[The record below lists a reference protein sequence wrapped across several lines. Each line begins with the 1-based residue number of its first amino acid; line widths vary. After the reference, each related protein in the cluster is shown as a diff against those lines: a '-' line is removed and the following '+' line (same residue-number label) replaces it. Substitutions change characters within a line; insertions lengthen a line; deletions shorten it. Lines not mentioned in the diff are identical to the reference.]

1 MSYKVLI
8 ISYIALIS
16 TTPNGRTMQSLLQ
29 GVEKENLSLFCVRGT
44 PDNHCCASTY
54 RVTNKDALMSLLKLK
69 EMGGVLPLDS
79 SSQKAGTLDKSPR
92 HGDKKS
98 LDYLLREIAWKY
110 GKWNGKKLKNWL
122 NEQKPDCIIYM
133 YGDGAALQNLSVFVS
148 RFLNIPLIVYS
159 CENYCFKGINYIDY
173 KKFSIPFYFYNR
185 MSSKATKELFRQASA
200 LISNSDQLGEE
211 YKRAYNIQNIK
222 TVMMASNMEFIENF
236 KVKDTKDIRVVYL
249 GSLKS
254 RADSLAV
261 IANTLSK
268 INPELKLDVYGN
280 ITDEYTK
287 NVLENCPFINYKGF
301 VSYDKVKEIMYSSTL
316 LIETIDT
323 DPITVEKKKYGF
335 STKFA
340 DSFACGTPFLVYAS
354 KEIIEMRFALEH
366 KCAFAATC
374 EKELLQTLTSAL
386 FDEGKRKEQ
395 IYAAKSIT
403 AKYFN
408 NEKNIATV
416 NNLIANCVENKVK

>member
-122 NEQKPDCIIYM
+122 NEQKPDCIVYM
-133 YGDGAALQNLSVFVS
+133 YGDGAALQNFSVFVS
-148 RFLNIPLIVYS
+148 QYLNIPLIVYS
-159 CENYCFKGINYIDY
+159 CENYCFKNFNYVDY
-173 KKFSIPFYFYNR
+173 KRFSIPFYFYNK
-185 MSSKATKELFRQASA
+185 MSLKATKRLFRQASA

-211 YKRAYNIQNIK
+211 YKQVYNIQNVK
-222 TVMMASNMEFIENF
+222 TVMMASDMEFIENF
-236 KVKDTKDIRVVYL
+236 KVKDPKDMKIVYL

-254 RADSLAV
+254 RADSLV
-261 IANTLSK
+261 IIANTLSK
-268 INPELKLDVYGN
+268 INPELKLEVYGN
-280 ITDEYTK
+280 IPDEYTK
-287 NVLENCPFINYKGF
+287 SVLEGCSFIDYKGF

-316 LIETIDT
+316 LIEAIDA
-323 DPITVEKKKYGF
+323 DPFTVEDKKYGF

-340 DSFACGTPFLVYAS
+340 DSFACGTPFLVYAPQ
-354 KEIIEMRFALEH
+354 EIIETRFALEH
-366 KCAFAATC
+366 KCAFVATC
-374 EKELLQTLTSAL
+374 EHELQQALTTAL
-386 FDEGKRKEQ
+386 FDEDKRKEQ
-395 IYAAKSIT
+395 IYAAKKIT

-408 NEKNIATV
+408 NENNVAAV
-416 NNLIANCVENKVK
+416 NKLIADCVENN